1 MTIAESLKRF
11 RKNFNLTQKQVADT
25 LGIKQQSYAPYETKN
40 VMPSAG
46 FIVKLANAHNV
57 SADYLLGL
65 SDFPNSNIENP
76 APVEVD
82 DEDSNA
88 LTIAAE
94 SDRILDYH
102 ENLAHILAKQGIKI

>member
-11 RKNFNLTQKQVADT
+11 RKNFNLTQKQVAT
-25 LGIKQQSYAPYETKN
+25 VLGISQQSYQVYEKQS
-40 VMPSAG
+40 VPSATT
-46 FIVKLANAHNV
+46 ILNLATAFNV

-65 SDFPNSNIENP
+65 TDEPKSKIENHKS
-76 APVEVD
+76 VD
-82 DEDSNA
+82 FDDQESNA

-94 SDRILDYH
+94 NDRILDYH